1 MDESCSI
8 MDENFQAF
16 HDIRHWL
23 CIEAEK
29 CSKETR
35 QTFFLNDE
43 QNCQFSSQPR
53 FTFKRP
59 RYVFRDDKI
68 KMQQS
73 RANID
78 DRTNGLWKRRTRA
91 RSISGSSSRYWT
103 MKYRGWW
110 WSRRKGFFSVIS
122 RYYGLQL
129 VARCPTPTFQDNA

>member
-8 MDENFQAF
+8 MDENFQTF

-91 RSISGSSSRYWT
+91 RSISGSSPRYWT

-110 WSRRKGFFSVIS
+110 WSRRKGFFSVIA